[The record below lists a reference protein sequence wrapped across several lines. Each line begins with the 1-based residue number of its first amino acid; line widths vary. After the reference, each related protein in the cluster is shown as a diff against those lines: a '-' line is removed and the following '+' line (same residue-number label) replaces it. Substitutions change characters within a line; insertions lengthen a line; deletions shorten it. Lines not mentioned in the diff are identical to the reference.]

1 MTENA
6 GGILSRGAL
15 IALDA
20 YWAIKLFDY
29 VGGVNIIYQG
39 THYIHKAS
47 NVEPSEILKLTSKE
61 ICSDCGIK
69 VKEAQLFLSE
79 TIRTYKAEIERMLS
93 ETKKKAGVIDA
104 VYNRFISDANSLY
117 KTTEAELKRRMEDV
131 LK

>member
-47 NVEPSEILKLTSKE
+47 ADDPNWAVWKYTYSGNNITQIEGPLTGSW
-61 ICSDCGIK
+61 
-69 VKEAQLFLSE
+69 
-79 TIRTYKAEIERMLS
+79 T
-93 ETKKKAGVIDA
+93 
-104 VYNRFISDANSLY
+104 NRATLGW
-117 KTTEAELKRRMEDV
+117 L
-131 LK
+131 